1 MIAWDVTNGIAR
13 RAWAR
18 NDGGVFAIRRAM
30 DVDGRLDVTLPN
42 KADEDLL
49 DSICPDSREPV

>member
-18 NDGGVFAIRRAM
+18 NDGALFSIDRAM
-30 DVDGRLDVTLPN
+30 
-42 KADEDLL
+42 E
-49 DSICPDSREPV
+49 REPRLAVTRPVDADSDLVSRSVKEAYGD